1 VNAPSRDDARTRQ
14 GAPSPQAR
22 ASDPKSSAWVTAN
35 AGSGKTHVLVQR
47 VLRLLLDGAP
57 PSRILSLTFTKSAA
71 ANMASRV
78 FKTLALWTRIEDD
91 ALKQAI
97 MDAGAPAPDA
107 ERLALARR
115 LFARTI
121 ETPGGLKIETI
132 HGFCGRLLRMFP
144 FEANVAAGF
153 RVVEERE
160 SRQLLD
166 EARMRALLSLARDGA
181 AAATLRTLAIE
192 AGGDGLD
199 ALLGQALGL
208 RATISEAI
216 DHWGGVAE
224 YGEALQTRLGLAPG
238 EDVEAI
244 ETSILAGLG
253 DRAAKLRIATQFDE
267 GSVTDQERAARVRD
281 ATQANDRAN
290 AVANYFAIF
299 FTGEGKPRG
308 SRVLT
313 KGLAK
318 KYPLLEDQLRSEEV
332 RLIGLRERLN
342 AARAVARSVAVI
354 SVAERMLAAYARL
367 KAQRGLLDFD
377 DLIERATALLARA
390 DAAWVLYKLDSGI
403 DHILV
408 DEAQDT
414 SRDQWDI
421 LGKLAEEFTAG
432 KSARE
437 YPRTFFAVGDDK
449 QSIFS
454 FQGAAPEMFAEMRRV
469 LKKRHDDANMA
480 FDSVSLTL
488 SYRSAK
494 IVLDAVDG
502 VFAVENAW
510 RGLTADD
517 EAPPPHV
524 AFRKY
529 LPGLVEVW
537 PTIAGEEEP
546 LQSDWR
552 LPLDAPGGRDPPIL
566 LARRIAG
573 VIADWLRASS
583 LERVHDPLIGA
594 LRPIQPGDILILV
607 RTRGAFFEAMIR
619 ALKDAN
625 IKTLGADRLL
635 LADHIAVM
643 DLVAAGKAALS
654 ADDDLALASTLKSPL
669 FGFDDDDLI
678 ALAPQR
684 TGSLADAL
692 AEHRCEKYRAASRR
706 LAAWRDRARAA
717 SPFDFYARLLGEDG
731 GKRLMLARLGPE
743 AGDAIEEFLSQAL
756 SFEQRRA
763 ASLIGFLA
771 EFEGADVSIKRDM
784 EESGEAVRVM
794 TVHAAKGL
802 EAPIVFLPDTCSGPG
817 GRDEAGLLE
826 IAGSGEGEPPFLV
839 WSSRKAADP
848 QPIAAAR
855 EAKRNTARGEHR
867 RLLYVAMTRAAE
879 RLIIAGYHG
888 VRGAAED
895 CWRDMILAGLVGSLA
910 EAPAPWSVEETF
922 WRLGEGAR
930 DAAPAARRESAIE
943 APSPVWL
950 AERLNQRPAPVW
962 LSATPL
968 RPSLAGPQR
977 AQNASRLE
985 AGRLAHAL
993 LQYLPDVARHRR
1005 REAGR
1010 RYLASRSA
1018 TVDAAEQE
1026 AILARAL
1033 VVLDDPN
1040 LAGLFGPDSRAE
1052 VTIAAEFQRQEG
1064 APSTSFV
1071 GRIDRFAILADHIA
1085 IADFKSGALRYG
1097 AETPSDYLAQLA
1109 LYRAALLPLYPGRP
1123 VRAFLVW
1130 LEAVAAVEIAP
1141 EALDAA
1147 FAGRLALTSEN
1158 NT

>member
-1 VNAPSRDDARTRQ
+1 MNAPSRNEATARR
-14 GAPSPQAR
+14 GASSAQAR
-22 ASDPKSSAWVTAN
+22 ASDPKCSAWVTAN

-78 FKTLALWTRIEDD
+78 FKTLALWTSIDD
-91 ALKQAI
+91 EALKKAI
-97 MDAGAPAPDA
+97 MDAGAPAPDFS
-107 ERLALARR
+107 RLALARR

-121 ETPGGLKIETI
+121 ESPGGLKIETI

-160 SRQLLD
+160 SRQLFD
-166 EARMRALLSLARDGA
+166 EARMRALVSLARDGA
-181 AAATLRTLAIE
+181 AAAALRTLASE

-208 RATISEAI
+208 RATINEAI
-216 DHWGGVAE
+216 DLCGGVAE
-224 YGEALQTRLGLAPG
+224 YGEALRARLGLAPG
-238 EDVEAI
+238 EDVGAI
-244 ETSILAGLG
+244 EASILAGLG
-253 DRAAKLRIATQFDE
+253 DRDARLRIATQLDE
-267 GSVTDQERAARVRD
+267 GSVTDQERAARLRD
-281 ATQANDRAN
+281 AMQASERAK
-290 AVANYFAIF
+290 AIEIYLSIF
-299 FTGEGKPRG
+299 FTQEGKPRG
-308 SRVLT
+308 ARVIT

-318 KYPLLEDQLRSEEV
+318 KYPFLEDQLRGEEG
-332 RLIGLRERLN
+332 RLIGLREKLN
-342 AARAVARSVAVI
+342 AARAVARSVALV
-354 SVAERMLAAYARL
+354 SVAERILAAYAQI
-367 KAQRGLLDFD
+367 KAERGLLDFD

-421 LGKLAEEFTAG
+421 LAKLAAEFTAG
-432 KSARE
+432 KGAQE

-454 FQGAAPEMFAEMRRV
+454 FQGAAPEMFAEMRRR
-469 LKKRHDDANMA
+469 LHKAHGDANMA
-480 FDSVSLTL
+480 FDPVALTL

-494 IVLDAVDG
+494 TVLDAVDS

-524 AFRKY
+524 AFRNY

-537 PTIAGEEEP
+537 PPIAGEEEP
-546 LQSDWR
+546 LDSDWR
-552 LPLDAPGGRDPPIL
+552 LPLDASGGNEPPVL

-573 VIADWLRASS
+573 VIADWLQPSS
-583 LERVHDPLIGA
+583 RERVHDLAAP
-594 LRPIQPGDILILV
+594 RPIRPGDILILV
-607 RTRGAFFEAMIR
+607 RTRNAFFEAMIR

-654 ADDDLALASTLKSPL
+654 ADDDLASAAALKSPL

-678 ALAPQR
+678 ALAPR
-684 TGSLADAL
+684 RKGSLADAL
-692 AEHRCEKYRAASRR
+692 AAHRCEKYQAAAQR
-706 LAAWRDRARAA
+706 LTAWRERARAL

-743 AGDAIEEFLSQAL
+743 AGDAIEEFVSQSL

-763 ASLIGFLA
+763 PSLVGFLA

-826 IAGSGEGEPPFLV
+826 ISGADEREPPFVV
-839 WSSRKAADP
+839 WSSRKATDP
-848 QPIAAAR
+848 EAIAGAR
-855 EAKRNTARGEHR
+855 DEKRESARGEHR

-895 CWRDMILAGLVGSLA
+895 CWRDMILAGLGGSLI
-910 EAPAPWSVEETF
+910 EAPAPWSAWETI

-930 DAAPAARRESAIE
+930 SDGPAASHQSKMEPP
-943 APSPVWL
+943 APLWL
-950 AERLNQRPAPVW
+950 AERVGAEPAP
-962 LSATPL
+962 LSVSGTPS
-968 RPSLAGPQR
+968 RSALAGPR
-977 AQNASRLE
+977 KAQNSGRLE

-993 LQYLPDVARHRR
+993 LQYLPNLANHRR

-1010 RYLASRSA
+1010 RYLASRSVA
-1018 TVDAAEQE
+1018 VDEEEQE

-1033 VVLDDPN
+1033 AVLDDPN

-1052 VTIAAEFQRQEG
+1052 VTIAAAFPREG
-1064 APSTSFV
+1064 ASPTPFV
-1071 GRIDRFAILADHIA
+1071 GRIDRLAILADQIVL
-1085 IADFKSGALRYG
+1085 ADFKSGAPRYG
-1097 AETPSDYLAQLA
+1097 LETPSDYLAQLA
-1109 LYRAALLPLYPGRP
+1109 VYRGAVLPLYPGRP
-1123 VRAFLVW
+1123 VRAFVVW
-1130 LEAVAAVEIAP
+1130 LEAPAAVEIPP

-1147 FAGRLALTSEN
+1147 LAARLALTNEN
-1158 NT
+1158 NM